1 MLLWLERRACKHR
14 GCEASLNHLGWGRVW
29 GCSLGSCFSGFVLL
43 VVLWGSFFWF
53 VLFGRSSRGSC
64 FWVRSLGSSF
74 GGSCVFFFDAYK
86 VLEGV
91 CGKVRGFLCKDSK
104 KFATMQIYT
113 LKIFC
118 SPFGFS
124 VNRVVKAITTG
135 GYGCLCGA
143 RKCFSCFAFYIE
155 SAIRLRRVPLRAPQN
170 VRLYTGKDRQLPCVN
185 VVIMVI
191 SH

>member
-14 GCEASLNHLGWGRVW
+14 GCEASLNHLGWGRVL

-43 VVLWGSFFWF
+43 VVLWGS
-53 VLFGRSSRGSC
+53 
-64 FWVRSLGSSF
+64 SF
-74 GGSCVFFFDAYK
+74 GGLCVFFFDAFK

-91 CGKVRGFLCKDSK
+91 CGKVIGFLCKDSK

-143 RKCFSCFAFYIE
+143 RKMLFVF
-155 SAIRLRRVPLRAPQN
+155 RV
-170 VRLYTGKDRQLPCVN
+170 LY
-185 VVIMVI
+185 
-191 SH
+191 

>member
-1 MLLWLERRACKHR
+1 MLFGVRSFGR
-14 GCEASLNHLGWGRVW
+14 SL
-29 GCSLGSCFSGFVLL
+29 GFVLL
-43 VVLWGSFFWF
+43 VRAFWSFFSWFVLLGSFFGF
-53 VLFGRSSRGSC
+53 E
-64 FWVRSLGSSF
+64 FWGFMRV
-74 GGSCVFFFDAYK
+74 FFDAYK

-91 CGKVRGFLCKDSK
+91 CGKVISFLCKDSK

-135 GYGCLCGA
+135 GYGCLCGTIKMLFVFRVLYLICNTFTA
-143 RKCFSCFAFYIE
+143 CSIEGSTKFAALFRK
-155 SAIRLRRVPLRAPQN
+155 
-170 VRLYTGKDRQLPCVN
+170 RQTTPCVN
-185 VVIMVI
+185 VVIKVI

>member
-1 MLLWLERRACKHR
+1 MFWVVLWARAFR
-14 GCEASLNHLGWGRVW
+14 GSFFWSFFGVR
-29 GCSLGSCFSGFVLL
+29 SFGSCFLVVLL
-43 VVLWGSFFWF
+43 VVRAFGF
-53 VLFGRSSRGSC
+53 VL
-64 FWVRSLGSSF
+64 WVRVLGAHA
-74 GGSCVFFFDAYK
+74 CFFDAYK

-143 RKCFSCFAFYIE
+143 RKMLFVFRVLYLICNTFTECSIEGSTKFAALFRKRQT
-155 SAIRLRRVPLRAPQN
+155 APLCQC
-170 VRLYTGKDRQLPCVN
+170 G
-185 VVIMVI
+185 
-191 SH
+191 H

>member
-1 MLLWLERRACKHR
+1 MLLRLERRACKHR
-14 GCEASLNHLGWGRVW
+14 GCEASLNHLGWGRVL

-43 VVLWGSFFWF
+43 VVLWGS
-53 VLFGRSSRGSC
+53 
-64 FWVRSLGSSF
+64 SF
-74 GGSCVFFFDAYK
+74 GGSCVFFFDAFK

-91 CGKVRGFLCKDSK
+91 CGKVIGFLCKDSK

-143 RKCFSCFAFYIE
+143 RKMLFVF
-155 SAIRLRRVPLRAPQN
+155 RV
-170 VRLYTGKDRQLPCVN
+170 LY
-185 VVIMVI
+185 
-191 SH
+191 

>member
-1 MLLWLERRACKHR
+1 MFWVVIWARAFR
-14 GCEASLNHLGWGRVW
+14 
-29 GCSLGSCFSGFVLL
+29 
-43 VVLWGSFFWF
+43 GSFFWSFFGVRSLGSFFGF

>member
-14 GCEASLNHLGWGRVW
+14 GCEASLNHLGWGRVL
-29 GCSLGSCFSGFVLL
+29 GCYLGSCFSGFVLL
-43 VVLWGSFFWF
+43 VVLWGSFFGF

-113 LKIFC
+113 LKIFL
-118 SPFGFS
+118 FAL
-124 VNRVVKAITTG
+124 RVFCKQS
-135 GYGCLCGA
+135 
-143 RKCFSCFAFYIE
+143 RKGNNHR
-155 SAIRLRRVPLRAPQN
+155 RLRVFVWRQKNAFRVSRFIFNLQY
-170 VRLYTGKDRQLPCVN
+170 VYG
-185 VVIMVI
+185 MF
-191 SH
+191 H